1 MQQRQCFLCAETYL
15 QVRLFITQAVDSFRF
30 INQSVKEQL
39 HGIEHFIIGNT
50 AYNKVVICRIFST
63 AAVQNEIQPFSGIRI
78 EFQRFQFR
86 FPAFIVFIPRDN
98 AIFPTA
104 FELTAP
110 LRCLF
115 IQRRDIEATPES
127 LHWGGNEPN
136 PALQSLKKNHDKE
149 SYFHTPFFHH
159 IKEII
164 NDIFPALGMQHFIF
178 RHDIT
183 VQNIA
188 LFGKCLIDTL
198 CIHPQL
204 CCYIFNANTANS
216 SSLEFLIF
224 SSVIICQPFLYF

>member
-104 FELTAP
+104 FEFTAL

-115 IQRRDIEATPES
+115 IQRRDLKATP
-127 LHWGGNEPN
+127 
-136 PALQSLKKNHDKE
+136 KI
-149 SYFHTPFFHH
+149 YVRV
-159 IKEII
+159 
-164 NDIFPALGMQHFIF
+164 GMSQI
-178 RHDIT
+178 R
-183 VQNIA
+183 
-188 LFGKCLIDTL
+188 
-198 CIHPQL
+198 
-204 CCYIFNANTANS
+204 
-216 SSLEFLIF
+216 
-224 SSVIICQPFLYF
+224 LYNL